1 MLLFSIS
8 EEIKKMIMRLLKNK
22 QASFVII
29 IMCFMQITQSFSQT
43 DDTSD
48 WAAWN
53 TIGLNYKLNKKWS
66 FSLEEQLR
74 LKEDISEIDEYFTQL
89 SAEYKIVKNFRLGGG
104 LRYIRENDNQG
115 NIQGYENYFRFNLD
129 ATYKHKLNRFSL
141 GYRLRYQNKNELGVS
156 SDEGDYAN
164 QNIRLK
170 TSIKYNVK
178 NWSLDPKFSAEI
190 FNRFQE
196 DNDNNGFNKY
206 RLTIGTDYDIKNFGE
221 IGLFYRFEKDLNVD
235 IPETTN
241 IIGLKYTYTF
251 KNK

>member
-1 MLLFSIS
+1 MKFLKQKRQLYIVVMLGVMFFTNMSYAQ
-8 EEIKKMIMRLLKNK
+8 E
-22 QASFVII
+22 
-29 IMCFMQITQSFSQT
+29 
-43 DDTSD
+43 DTSD
-48 WAAWN
+48 WASWN
-53 TIGLNYKLNKKWS
+53 TIGLKYKLNKKWS
-66 FSLEEQLR
+66 FGLEEQLR
-74 LKEDISEIDEYFTQL
+74 LKEDISVIDEFFTQMTA
-89 SAEYKIVKNFRLGGG
+89 SYKILKNFKLGAGV
-104 LRYIRENDNQG
+104 RYIRENDNQG
-115 NIQGYENYFRFNLD
+115 NIQGYENHFRFNLD
-129 ATYKHKLNRFSL
+129 AIYKHKLDRFSL

-196 DNDNNGFNKY
+196 GKDNGFNKY
-206 RLTIGTDYDIKNFGE
+206 RVTLGTDYEIKNFGE
-221 IGLFYRFEKDLNVD
+221 IGLFYRFEKELNVD
-235 IPETTN
+235 VPEKTN